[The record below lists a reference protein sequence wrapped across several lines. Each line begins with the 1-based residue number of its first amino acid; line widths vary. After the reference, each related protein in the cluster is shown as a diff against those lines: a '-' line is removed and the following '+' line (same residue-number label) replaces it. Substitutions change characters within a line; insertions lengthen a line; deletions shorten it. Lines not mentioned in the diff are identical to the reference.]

1 MLQDATILCMRL
13 LLPMITAMFGLIGV
27 GLFIGIGRA
36 STRQEGV
43 MLGGLGVGFVA
54 LAVLNVLL
62 RRVLAARDDPLKLF
76 GPDANPLWLAMGA
89 IVVAMVVLVF
99 ALDGGPKP

>member
-1 MLQDATILCMRL
+1 M
-13 LLPMITAMFGLIGV
+13 
-27 GLFIGIGRA
+27 
-36 STRQEGV
+36 
-43 MLGGLGVGFVA
+43 GFVA
-54 LAVLNVLL
+54 LAVLNELL

-99 ALDGGPKP
+99 VLDGGPKP

>member
-1 MLQDATILCMRL
+1 
-13 LLPMITAMFGLIGV
+13 MITAMFGLIGV

-36 STRQEGV
+36 STRQRGV
-43 MLGGLGVGFVA
+43 MRGGRGVGFVA

-99 ALDGGPKP
+99 VLDGGPKP

>member
-1 MLQDATILCMRL
+1 
-13 LLPMITAMFGLIGV
+13 MITAMFGLIGV

-36 STRQEGV
+36 SARQEGI

-54 LAVLNVLL
+54 LAVLNELL

-76 GPDANPLWLAMGA
+76 GPDANPIWLAMGA

-99 ALDGGPKP
+99 VLDGGPKP